1 MRSYARENTALA
13 WVFVGAALVAGAD
26 SAKEEAIKKDR
37 AEYEGTWQVVSVEMN
52 GKKTA
57 AEDAR
62 KITVLNQGDT
72 WIVQVEGKE
81 VARGTSKID
90 PTKKPKTID
99 FTPTKGSDQGKVFL
113 GIYAIEGNSRKLC
126 FAEPGKA
133 RPTEFVSKPG
143 REHCLVIFERVK
155 K

>member
-1 MRSYARENTALA
+1 VVAGIASVL
-13 WVFVGAALVAGAD
+13 VGAALVATDSCSAAD
-26 SAKEEAIKKDR
+26 ATKEEAIKKDR
-37 AEYEGTWQVVSVEMN
+37 AQYEGTWRVVSAEMN
-52 GKKTA
+52 GKKI
-57 AEDAR
+57 EEAR
-62 KITVLNQGDT
+62 KITVQNHAET

-99 FTPTKGSDQGKVFL
+99 FTPTEGSNQGKLFF
-113 GIYAIEGNSRKLC
+113 GIYALDGDSRKLC
-126 FAEPGKA
+126 FAQPGKD
-133 RPTEFVSKPG
+133 RPTEFASKPG

>member
-1 MRSYARENTALA
+1 
-13 WVFVGAALVAGAD
+13 VFAGIASVLVGAAFVAAAD
-26 SAKEEAIKKDR
+26 STKEEAIKKDR
-37 AEYEGTWQVVSVEMN
+37 ARYEGTWRVVSLQIN
-52 GKKTA
+52 GNKA
-57 AEDAR
+57 SAEDVR
-62 KITVLNQGDT
+62 KITVINHAET
-72 WIVQVEGKE
+72 WVIQVEGDE
-81 VARGTSKID
+81 AARGTSKID